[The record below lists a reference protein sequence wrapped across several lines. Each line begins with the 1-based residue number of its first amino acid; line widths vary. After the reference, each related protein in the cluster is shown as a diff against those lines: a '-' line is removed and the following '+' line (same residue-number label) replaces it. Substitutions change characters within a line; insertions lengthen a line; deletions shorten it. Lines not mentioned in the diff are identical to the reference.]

1 MNRKS
6 HSRQPRPVVL
16 HRVAKRPSPDEWQD
30 FELLSLPEAAAL
42 FWPGPDG
49 LLTTTSLRT
58 AVRDRQL
65 EVAVIAGKF
74 FTNKAAIRSMCACK
88 LLEDPDDQPD
98 PEAFD
103 EGPPTTVAAFRRNLA
118 QTAGGRAQSK

>member
-1 MNRKS
+1 MKRKS
-6 HSRQPRPVVL
+6 HTSQPWPAVP
-16 HRVAKRPSPDEWQD
+16 HRVAKRSSPDEWQD
-30 FELLSLPEAAAL
+30 FELLTLPEAAAL

-74 FTNKAAIRSMCACK
+74 FTNKAAIRRMCACK
-88 LLEDPDDQPD
+88 LLKDADDLPDV
-98 PEAFD
+98 EAV
-103 EGPPTTVAAFRRNLA
+103 GVGNPTTVAEFRRNLA
-118 QTAGGRAQSK
+118 QGSVGRHR